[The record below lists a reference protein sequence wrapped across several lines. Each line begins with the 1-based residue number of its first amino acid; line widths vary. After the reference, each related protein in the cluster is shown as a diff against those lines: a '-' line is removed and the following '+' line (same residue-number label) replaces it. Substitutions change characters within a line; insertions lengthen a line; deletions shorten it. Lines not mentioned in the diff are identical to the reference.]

1 VNQGRS
7 VELQQTLMNRDSQI
21 RKQQDE
27 LVKIKKD
34 YDSMLMT
41 RLSEGTS
48 QM

>member
-1 VNQGRS
+1 
-7 VELQQTLMNRDSQI
+7 MNRDSQI